1 MPRLDQACQSY
12 FPTRTKAQDAIKAG
26 RVMVNGKVVTK
37 PAYVVDEADQIDIE
51 KKEVEYVSRAFEKLD
66 AALHAFDIDLTGQ
79 TVLDIGASTGGF
91 TQAALLAGA
100 RKVYALDVGHL
111 QLDPSLD
118 ADERVVK
125 MEGRNAKDIEA
136 DWFDDPIDFLCMD
149 VSFISAK
156 TVLAHV
162 LPVLNVR
169 HLVVLVKPQFECG
182 PQALNK
188 KGVLKNPKLRQR
200 ILEDMESFLRQYYKK
215 VEQIDSPIKGRS
227 GNLEALLYAKEK
239 R

>member
-100 RKVYALDVGHL
+100 HKVYALDVGHL
-111 QLDPSLD
+111 QLDPGLD

-125 MEGRNAKDIEA
+125 MEGRNAKAIEA